1 MNIPLAKPEINKKEI
16 DAINKSIKSGWLAHG
31 KYNAIFEKNFAKFI
45 GTKYAVAVNSCTS
58 ALELALWANNISSG
72 EVIIPSFT
80 WVSTANVVVLS
91 GCKPIFCDV
100 DLKTRN
106 ISVENIRSLINKK
119 TKAIIAVHFA
129 GLPCDL
135 IKLKNICKKKKIL
148 LIEDSAECIGG
159 KQNNIIAGSVGVG
172 CFSFYPTKNITTCE
186 GGMITS
192 NSLKFI
198 KKAKALSAHGIPNS
212 AYERT
217 KKKNAW
223 YRNARYAGRNF
234 RMPDPLAA
242 MGIVQL
248 SKLNKM
254 NAKRNKIAKI
264 YNSRFIKNADI
275 KIQITPKKFFHS
287 YQMYSIYIYG
297 INKEEFIKFLNSKK
311 IGASSHFDPPVHKQ
325 DAYKKFSKKK
335 LKNTELLSK
344 YSISLPI
351 FSEMTPKQTNMISE
365 KVIKNYKAYLVKDR

>member
-1 MNIPLAKPEINKKEI
+1 MNIPLAKPEINKREI

-31 KYNAIFEKNFAKFI
+31 KYNAIFEKKFAKFI

-91 GCKPIFCDV
+91 GCKPVFCDV

-106 ISVENIRSLINKK
+106 ISVENIKPLINKK

-135 IKLKNICKKKKIL
+135 IKLKNICKKNKIL

-198 KKAKALSAHGIPNS
+198 KK
-212 AYERT
+212 
-217 KKKNAW
+217 
-223 YRNARYAGRNF
+223 
-234 RMPDPLAA
+234 
-242 MGIVQL
+242 
-248 SKLNKM
+248 
-254 NAKRNKIAKI
+254 
-264 YNSRFIKNADI
+264 
-275 KIQITPKKFFHS
+275 
-287 YQMYSIYIYG
+287 
-297 INKEEFIKFLNSKK
+297 
-311 IGASSHFDPPVHKQ
+311 
-325 DAYKKFSKKK
+325 
-335 LKNTELLSK
+335 
-344 YSISLPI
+344 
-351 FSEMTPKQTNMISE
+351 
-365 KVIKNYKAYLVKDR
+365 